1 MGFMDKVKAAAGDA
15 ATKAKEAAGTAQDK
29 VEQAQTRKKINDKKQ
44 ELGHL
49 TYEERTKGTSS
60 GPQADAIVSE
70 IQSLEASLE
79 AAEAAAP
86 GSAAA
91 ADVPTGPPETAAP
104 PPATSA
110 SDPSP
115 GDFKL

>member
-15 ATKAKEAAGTAQDK
+15 AVKAKEAAGQAQEK

-49 TYEERTKGTSS
+49 IYEERANGTPA
-60 GPQADAIVSE
+60 GAQADALVEE
-70 IQSLEASLE
+70 IRTLETALE
-79 AAEAAAP
+79 AAAAPAP
-86 GSAAA
+86 GSSATST
-91 ADVPTGPPETAAP
+91 PEGPPETAAP

-110 SDPSP
+110 SDTTP
-115 GDFKL
+115 GDFTL